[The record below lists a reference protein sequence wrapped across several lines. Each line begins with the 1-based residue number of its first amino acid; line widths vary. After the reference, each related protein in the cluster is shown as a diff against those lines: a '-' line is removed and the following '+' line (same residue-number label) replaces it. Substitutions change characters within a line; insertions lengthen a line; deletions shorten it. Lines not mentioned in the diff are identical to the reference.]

1 VANELG
7 AGNGEAAKF
16 ASAVS
21 MVTSI
26 IISVFFWLLIMIFHS
41 QFGYLFTS
49 SQLVIEEVNKL
60 SPLLGF
66 TVLLN
71 SVQPILSGTI
81 QCNFHYLV
89 FN

>member
-21 MVTSI
+21 VATSI
-26 IISVFFWLLIMIFHS
+26 IISVFFCLLIMIFHR

-49 SQLVIEEVNKL
+49 SELVIEEVNKL

-66 TVLLN
+66 TILLN
-71 SVQPILSGTI
+71 SVQPILSSTI